1 MFYEKVIL
9 TIVVKIFLTENQLI
23 SKILIK
29 KFRKHLADNGIGY
42 NFATAFEKE
51 STPDDGEGDKE
62 ERSLRKLIETAKRYK
77 GKGVTV
83 YRDDHQFRR

>member
-1 MFYEKVIL
+1 MQKY
-9 TIVVKIFLTENQLI
+9 
-23 SKILIK
+23 
-29 KFRKHLADNGIGY
+29 LAGNGKGY
-42 NFATAFEKE
+42 TFATAFEKE

-83 YRDDHQFRR
+83 IVTIINSDDKSKGKGSLSEETKTKLFIQRRV